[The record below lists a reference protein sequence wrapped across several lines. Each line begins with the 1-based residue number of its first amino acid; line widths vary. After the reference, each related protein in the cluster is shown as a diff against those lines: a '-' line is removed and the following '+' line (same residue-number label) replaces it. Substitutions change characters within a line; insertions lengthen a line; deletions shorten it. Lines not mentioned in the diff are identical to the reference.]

1 MQIGR
6 SLWDDIETRAEAMP
20 LFSHTPVDLG
30 DLLREALRI
39 GKALQT
45 PQRQLLCRGCLGTL
59 GTGAEAGLCGRC
71 WSGLLPLQ
79 EPRCPRCALPHDAVT
94 ECPDPVA
101 WTFGDALWDYHG
113 GRPALGALLLPGIK
127 AGELGWRGALLAKTT
142 RQPLPS
148 FAREAELVTAV
159 PTALHRHWL
168 RGFDLAEDAAR
179 QTAGRLSLPFLHTLR
194 RNWRGKRQAGQTE
207 SARRRMTREAFALRR
222 DAALQDRI
230 VLLVDDVWT
239 TGTTLL
245 RCAQTLEA
253 GGASEVRVLT
263 LFRAT

>member
-1 MQIGR
+1 MPSFAEVLRHAQASFREG
-6 SLWDDIETRAEAMP
+6 TR
-20 LFSHTPVDLG
+20 LG
-30 DLLREALRI
+30 ELLR
-39 GKALQT
+39 T
-45 PQRQLLCRGCLGTL
+45 PRRQFLCRGCLGAL
-59 GTGAEAGLCGRC
+59 GTGAEAGLCERC

-79 EPRCPRCALPHDAVT
+79 EPRCPRCALPHDAAT

-127 AGELGWRGALLAKTT
+127 AGELGWRGALLA
-142 RQPLPS
+142 RAAQQSLPS
-148 FAREAELVTAV
+148 FARGAELVTAV

-168 RGFDLAEDAAR
+168 RGFDLAEDTAR
-179 QTAGRLSLPFLHTLR
+179 QTAGRLSLPFLRTLR
-194 RNWRGKRQAGQTE
+194 RDWRGRRQAGQAE
-207 SARRRMTREAFALRR
+207 SARRGMPREAFTLRPGTTL
-222 DAALQDRI
+222 DNRI

-245 RCAQTLEA
+245 RCAQALQA